1 MGLHTEMLILLST
14 IQKLFFNTK
23 LSQMQCIT
31 VYGMVLVGTDNY
43 DTNIIFQHKI
53 IMMPNWISKRWLIS
67 KKLININCF
76 VMQCNIRSAGKKLI
90 IKICINSQESSQTDS
105 VRLYNMHIVSYKSI
119 GKCCIICHPSA
130 CSES

>member
-53 IMMPNWISKRWLIS
+53 IMMPN
-67 KKLININCF
+67 
-76 VMQCNIRSAGKKLI
+76 
-90 IKICINSQESSQTDS
+90 
-105 VRLYNMHIVSYKSI
+105 
-119 GKCCIICHPSA
+119 
-130 CSES
+130 